1 MTNKELNMAILSK
14 LYEIAEMIWQKMVRN
29 DHGCFRASEIA
40 KNLGKIF
47 YWDEADKDELIQIEV
62 GSFRCEFAAAH
73 IFRLVTKFESLAG
86 IGKNAH
92 MFTYQEEDGKERGRV
107 CFQATREMAELCD
120 FVSKKHN
127 MGATPS
133 IFIDTEKNRLVAT
146 DSYKLLAIPVT
157 ITQKSGDTREML
169 INAKTWKKM
178 CAKMKKGETYELM
191 ATKLDNREEAT
202 VIEFEGVTSYEP
214 STCRFVNWAY
224 CFSKLSAEHSV
235 HLGSSWEAIQQMIR
249 SVNEELVYLS
259 GKQGEKVIT
268 VKMGE
273 NWATF
278 ATDEVLAHSFN
289 LCFMGEKLL
298 SISQLDV
305 LYLDMEANTPKP
317 AVCGNGYIYLICPY
331 TMGDAYVGELVADG
345 VYDAGKAGNLIDLLQ
360 QSCEITT
367 PVVSEKKVAPVVSS
381 FEKAASSSGKK
392 TVSSSEKKVASFSE
406 KKKKSVDDS
415 RKFTFDKIGIEPGD
429 IITFIHGGQRV
440 ITIDNNK
447 VVYQGKV
454 YTLSGFCKEF
464 MPDDRRNKANSY
476 RGCAF
481 FAYKGVKL
489 DKMFKEA
496 LKAKE
501 HADLAQDK
509 EEDEKETKHLSVSVP
524 AAIIKMNIAELLAS
538 PSYTRDFKPVCGYLV
553 SSPIIVPFG
562 RDKDV
567 GARKTHYLVGVAA
580 QPMPPPGNAR
590 KLLPLQG
597 EMGAPMI
604 TQGVAL
610 G

>member
-1 MTNKELNMAILSK
+1 MTNKELNMAILNK
-14 LYEIAEMIWQKMVRN
+14 LYEIAEMIWQKMARN
-29 DHGCFRASEIA
+29 DHGCFRASEIV

-47 YWDEADKDELIQIEV
+47 YLDDTDTDELIRIEV

-73 IFRLVTKFESLAG
+73 IFHLVTKFESLAG

-92 MFTYQEEDGKERGRV
+92 MFTYQEENEKERGCV
-107 CFQATREMAELCD
+107 CFQATKEMAELCD
-120 FVSKKHN
+120 FVYKKHD
-127 MGATPS
+127 MEAIIS
-133 IFIDTEKNRLVAT
+133 IFIDAERNRLVAT
-146 DSYKLLAIPVT
+146 DSHKLLAMPVT

-178 CAKMKKGETYELM
+178 CAKMKPGEVYEL
-191 ATKLDNREEAT
+191 AAVKLDNREETT
-202 VIEFEGVTSYEP
+202 VIEFDGMTSYEP
-214 STCRFVNWAY
+214 SPCRFVDWASCFGNIFDGY
-224 CFSKLSAEHSV
+224 CV
-235 HLGSSWEAIQQMIR
+235 RIGSSWNAIRKMIY
-249 SVNEELVYLS
+249 SVSGEDYVSLS
-259 GKQGEKVIT
+259 GRKGEKVIM

-273 NWATF
+273 NVATF
-278 ATDEVLAHSFN
+278 ATDEVLKHSFS
-289 LCFMGEKLL
+289 LCFGVGHLFSIPQLDILYLGTDAKTPKMAECENGNVYLLCPHTDEDSYIGEK
-298 SISQLDV
+298 
-305 LYLDMEANTPKP
+305 
-317 AVCGNGYIYLICPY
+317 
-331 TMGDAYVGELVADG
+331 VADG
-345 VYDAGKAGNLIDLLQ
+345 VYDAGKPGEGVKLLQ
-360 QSCEITT
+360 KTCEITA
-367 PVVSEKKVAPVVSS
+367 PAVAEKKAAPSL
-381 FEKAASSSGKK
+381 
-392 TVSSSEKKVASFSE
+392 E
-406 KKKKSVDDS
+406 KKKKPVDDS
-415 RKFTFDKIGIEPGD
+415 RKFTFEKIGIEPGD

-509 EEDEKETKHLSVSVP
+509 EEEEKEIKHLSVP

-538 PSYTRDFKPVCGYLV
+538 PSYTRDFKPVCGYFA

-562 RDKDV
+562 RNKDV
-567 GARKTHYLVGVAA
+567 GARKNHYLVGVVA
-580 QPMPPPGNAR
+580 QPMPPPGNE
-590 KLLPLQG
+590 KKFLPLQAR
-597 EMGAPMI
+597 GAR
-604 TQGVAL
+604 L
-610 G
+610 

>member
-1 MTNKELNMAILSK
+1 MAILNK

-47 YWDEADKDELIQIEV
+47 YWDDADKDELIQIEV

-86 IGKNAH
+86 IGKKAH
-92 MFTYQEEDGKERGRV
+92 MFTYQEENEKERGCV
-107 CFQATREMAELCD
+107 CFQATKEMAELCD

-127 MGATPS
+127 MGAKPS

-305 LYLDMEANTPKP
+305 LYLDMEDNTPKP

-367 PVVSEKKVAPVVSS
+367 PVVS
-381 FEKAASSSGKK
+381 
-392 TVSSSEKKVASFSE
+392 SSEKAASFSE

-538 PSYTRDFKPVCGYLV
+538 PSYTRDFKPVCGYFA
-553 SSPIIVPFG
+553 SSPTTIPFE
-562 RDKDV
+562 RDKGV
-567 GARKTHYLVGVAA
+567 GARKIHYLVGVAA
-580 QPMPPPGNAR
+580 QPMPPPGNEK

-597 EMGAPMI
+597 ERGAPMI

-610 G
+610 GLGASALSGRAA

>member
-40 KNLGKIF
+40 KNLDKIF
-47 YWDEADKDELIQIEV
+47 YWGDADKDELIQIEV
-62 GSFRCEFAAAH
+62 GSFRCEFAAAY
-73 IFRLVTKFESLAG
+73 IFRLVTKFEGIAG

-92 MFTYQEEDGKERGRV
+92 MFTYQEEDSKERGCV
-107 CFQATREMAELCD
+107 CFQATKEMAELCD
-120 FVSKKHN
+120 FTYKKH
-127 MGATPS
+127 MKAITS
-133 IFIDTEKNRLVAT
+133 IFIDAEKNRLVAT
-146 DSYKLLAIPVT
+146 DSHKLLAMPVT

-178 CAKMKKGETYELM
+178 CAKMKLGKVYDLV
-191 ATKLDNREEAT
+191 AVKLDNREEAT
-202 VIEFEGVTSYEP
+202 VIEFDGMTSYEP
-214 STCRFVNWAY
+214 SPCRFVDWTSCFGIIFDGY
-224 CFSKLSAEHSV
+224 CV
-235 HLGSSWEAIQQMIR
+235 RIGGSWDAIRKMIY
-249 SVNEELVYLS
+249 SLS
-259 GKQGEKVIT
+259 GEDYVSLSGRKGEKAIT
-268 VKMGE
+268 VKKGE
-273 NWATF
+273 NVATF
-278 ATDEVLAHSFN
+278 ATDEVLKHSFS
-289 LCFMGEKLL
+289 LSFDTEHLL
-298 SISQLDV
+298 SIPQLDI
-305 LYLDMEANTPKP
+305 LYLGINEKTLKMAESEN
-317 AVCGNGYIYLICPY
+317 GNVYLLCPRKDGDSYI
-331 TMGDAYVGELVADG
+331 GEKVADG
-345 VYDAGKAGNLIDLLQ
+345 VYDAGEPGKGVKLLQ
-360 QSCEITT
+360 KTCEITA
-367 PVVSEKKVAPVVSS
+367 PAVAEKK
-381 FEKAASSSGKK
+381 AALS
-392 TVSSSEKKVASFSE
+392 SE
-406 KKKKSVDDS
+406 KKKKPVDDS
-415 RKFTFDKIGIEPGD
+415 RKFAFDKIGIEPGD

-501 HADLAQDK
+501 HADLTQDK
-509 EEDEKETKHLSVSVP
+509 EEEEKEIKHLSVP

-538 PSYTRDFKPVCGYLV
+538 PSYTRDFKPVCGYFA

-567 GARKTHYLVGVAA
+567 GARKNHYLVGVAA
-580 QPMPPPGNAR
+580 QPMPPPGNE
-590 KLLPLQG
+590 KKFLPLQAR
-597 EMGAPMI
+597 GAR
-604 TQGVAL
+604 L
-610 G
+610 

>member
-40 KNLGKIF
+40 KNLDKIF
-47 YWDEADKDELIQIEV
+47 YWGDADKDELIQIEV
-62 GSFRCEFAAAH
+62 GSFRCEFAAAY
-73 IFRLVTKFESLAG
+73 IFRLVTKFEGIAG

-92 MFTYQEEDGKERGRV
+92 MFTYQEEDSKERGCV
-107 CFQATREMAELCD
+107 CFQATKEMAELCD
-120 FVSKKHN
+120 FTYKKHD
-127 MGATPS
+127 MKAITS
-133 IFIDTEKNRLVAT
+133 IFIDAEKNRLVAT
-146 DSYKLLAIPVT
+146 DSHKLLAMPVT
-157 ITQKSGDTREML
+157 ITQESGDTREML

-178 CAKMKKGETYELM
+178 CAKMKLGKVYDLV
-191 ATKLDNREEAT
+191 AVKLDNREEVT
-202 VIEFEGVTSYEP
+202 VIEFDGMTSYEP
-214 STCRFVNWAY
+214 SPCRFVDWTSCFGNIFDGY
-224 CFSKLSAEHSV
+224 CV
-235 HLGSSWEAIQQMIR
+235 RIGSSWDAIRKMIY
-249 SVNEELVYLS
+249 SVSGEDYVSLS
-259 GKQGEKVIT
+259 GRKGENDIT
-268 VKMGE
+268 VKKGE
-273 NWATF
+273 NVATF
-278 ATDEVLAHSFN
+278 ATDEVLKHSFS
-289 LCFMGEKLL
+289 LSFDTEHLL
-298 SISQLDV
+298 SIPQLDI
-305 LYLDMEANTPKP
+305 LYLGVNEKTLKMAESEN
-317 AVCGNGYIYLICPY
+317 GNVYLLCPRKDGDSYI
-331 TMGDAYVGELVADG
+331 GEKVADG
-345 VYDAGKAGNLIDLLQ
+345 GYDAGEPGKGVKLLQ
-360 QSCEITT
+360 KTCEITA
-367 PVVSEKKVAPVVSS
+367 PAVAVKKVSLS
-381 FEKAASSSGKK
+381 
-392 TVSSSEKKVASFSE
+392 SE

-415 RKFTFDKIGIEPGD
+415 RKFAFDKIGIEPGD

-501 HADLAQDK
+501 HADLTQDK
-509 EEDEKETKHLSVSVP
+509 EEEEKEIKHPSASVP

-538 PSYTRDFKPVCGYLV
+538 PSYTRDFKPVCGYFA

-567 GARKTHYLVGVAA
+567 GARKNHYLVGVAV
-580 QPMPPPGNAR
+580 QPMPPPGNE
-590 KLLPLQG
+590 KKFLPLQAR
-597 EMGAPMI
+597 GAR
-604 TQGVAL
+604 L
-610 G
+610 

>member
-1 MTNKELNMAILSK
+1 MTNKEQNMAILSK

-40 KNLGKIF
+40 KNLDKIF
-47 YWDEADKDELIQIEV
+47 YWGDADKDELIQIEV

-86 IGKNAH
+86 IGKKAH
-92 MFTYQEEDGKERGRV
+92 QFVYQDENGKEKGYV
-107 CFQATREMAELCD
+107 FFQATKEMAELCD
-120 FVSKKHN
+120 FVYKKQDKE
-127 MGATPS
+127 AVTS
-133 IFIDTEKNRLVAT
+133 IFIDAEKKRLV
-146 DSYKLLAIPVT
+146 V
-157 ITQKSGDTREML
+157 
-169 INAKTWKKM
+169 
-178 CAKMKKGETYELM
+178 
-191 ATKLDNREEAT
+191 
-202 VIEFEGVTSYEP
+202 
-214 STCRFVNWAY
+214 
-224 CFSKLSAEHSV
+224 
-235 HLGSSWEAIQQMIR
+235 
-249 SVNEELVYLS
+249 
-259 GKQGEKVIT
+259 
-268 VKMGE
+268 
-273 NWATF
+273 
-278 ATDEVLAHSFN
+278 
-289 LCFMGEKLL
+289 
-298 SISQLDV
+298 
-305 LYLDMEANTPKP
+305 
-317 AVCGNGYIYLICPY
+317 
-331 TMGDAYVGELVADG
+331 DG

-367 PVVSEKKVAPVVSS
+367 PVVSEKKVVPVVSS

-415 RKFTFDKIGIEPGD
+415 RKFTFEAVGIEPGD

-481 FAYKGVKL
+481 FACKGVKL

-501 HADLAQDK
+501 HADLTQDK
-509 EEDEKETKHLSVSVP
+509 EEEEKEIKHPSASVP
-524 AAIIKMNIAELLAS
+524 AAIVKMNVAELLAS
-538 PSYTRDFKPVCGYLV
+538 PSYTRDFKPVCGYFA

-567 GARKTHYLVGVAA
+567 GARKNHYLVGVAV
-580 QPMPPPGNAR
+580 QPMPPPGNE
-590 KLLPLQG
+590 KKFLPLQAR
-597 EMGAPMI
+597 GAR
-604 TQGVAL
+604 L
-610 G
+610 

>member
-1 MTNKELNMAILSK
+1 MTNKELNMAILNK
-14 LYEIAEMIWQKMVRN
+14 LYEIAEMIWQKMARN

-47 YWDEADKDELIQIEV
+47 YWGDADKDELIQIEV
-62 GSFRCEFAAAH
+62 GNFRCEFAAAH
-73 IFRLVTKFESLAG
+73 IFRLVTKFENLAG
-86 IGKNAH
+86 IGKKAH
-92 MFTYQEEDGKERGRV
+92 MFNYQEENEKERGCV
-107 CFQATREMAELCD
+107 CFQATKEMAELCD
-120 FVSKKHN
+120 FVYKKQDKE
-127 MGATPS
+127 AVTS
-133 IFIDTEKNRLVAT
+133 IFIDAEKKRLVAT
-146 DSYKLLAIPVT
+146 DTYKLLAMPVT
-157 ITQKSGDTREML
+157 ITQKAGDTREML

-214 STCRFVNWAY
+214 STCRFVNWTY

-273 NWATF
+273 NLATF

-367 PVVSEKKVAPVVSS
+367 PVVSSS
-381 FEKAASSSGKK
+381 EKAASS
-392 TVSSSEKKVASFSE
+392 SE

-481 FAYKGVKL
+481 FAYKDVKL

-501 HADLAQDK
+501 HADLEQDK

-553 SSPIIVPFG
+553 SSPIIVPFV

-597 EMGAPMI
+597 ERGAPMI

>member
-1 MTNKELNMAILSK
+1 
-14 LYEIAEMIWQKMVRN
+14 MVRN

-47 YWDEADKDELIQIEV
+47 YWDDADKDELIQIEV
-62 GSFRCEFAAAH
+62 GSFRCEFAAAY
-73 IFRLVTKFESLAG
+73 IFRLVTKFEGLAG

-92 MFTYQEEDGKERGRV
+92 MFTYQEENEKERGCV
-107 CFQATREMAELCD
+107 CFQATKEMAELCD
-120 FVSKKHN
+120 FVYKEHD
-127 MGATPS
+127 MEAIIS
-133 IFIDTEKNRLVAT
+133 IFIDAEKNRLVAT

-169 INAKTWKKM
+169 INAKIWKKM

-249 SVNEELVYLS
+249 SVNEEFVYLS

-289 LCFMGEKLL
+289 LCFMDEKLL

-367 PVVSEKKVAPVVSS
+367 PVVSSS
-381 FEKAASSSGKK
+381 EKAASSS
-392 TVSSSEKKVASFSE
+392 E
-406 KKKKSVDDS
+406 KKKKPVDDS

-597 EMGAPMI
+597 ERGAPMI
-604 TQGVAL
+604 TQGVTL

>member
-1 MTNKELNMAILSK
+1 MTNKEINMAILNK
-14 LYEIAEMIWQKMVRN
+14 LYEIAEMIWQKMVKDN
-29 DHGCFRASEIA
+29 HGSYRASDIA
-40 KNLGKIF
+40 KNLYKTFFWG
-47 YWDEADKDELIQIEV
+47 EEV
-62 GSFRCEFAAAH
+62 DMYQPFCVEVDSFRCEFTAGH
-73 IFRLVTKFESLAG
+73 IFRLISKFETLAG
-86 IGKNAH
+86 I
-92 MFTYQEEDGKERGRV
+92 
-107 CFQATREMAELCD
+107 
-120 FVSKKHN
+120 
-127 MGATPS
+127 
-133 IFIDTEKNRLVAT
+133 
-146 DSYKLLAIPVT
+146 
-157 ITQKSGDTREML
+157 
-169 INAKTWKKM
+169 
-178 CAKMKKGETYELM
+178 
-191 ATKLDNREEAT
+191 
-202 VIEFEGVTSYEP
+202 
-214 STCRFVNWAY
+214 
-224 CFSKLSAEHSV
+224 
-235 HLGSSWEAIQQMIR
+235 
-249 SVNEELVYLS
+249 

-273 NWATF
+273 NWANF

-289 LCFMGEKLL
+289 LCFKGKTLL

-305 LYLDMEANTPKP
+305 LYLGMEVNTPKP
-317 AVCGNGYIYLICPY
+317 AVCGNGYIYMLCPY
-331 TMGDAYVGELVADG
+331 KMGDAYVGEMVADG

-360 QSCEITT
+360 QGCEITT
-367 PVVSEKKVAPVVSS
+367 PVVSEKKVVPVISS
-381 FEKAASSSGKK
+381 SEKAASS
-392 TVSSSEKKVASFSE
+392 SE

-429 IITFIHGGQRV
+429 IITFIYGGQRV

-597 EMGAPMI
+597 ERGAPMI

>member
-1 MTNKELNMAILSK
+1 MTNKEQNMAILNK
-14 LYEIAEMIWQKMVRN
+14 LYEIAEMIWQKMARN

-40 KNLGKIF
+40 KNLDKIF
-47 YWDEADKDELIQIEV
+47 YWGDADKDELFQVEV
-62 GSFRCEFAAAH
+62 DSFRCEFAAAY
-73 IFRLVTKFESLAG
+73 IFRLVTKFEGLAG

-92 MFTYQEEDGKERGRV
+92 MFTYQEEDGKERGCV
-107 CFQATREMAELCD
+107 CFQATKEMAELCD
-120 FVSKKHN
+120 FVNKKHD
-127 MGATPS
+127 MAAITS
-133 IFIDTEKNRLVAT
+133 IFIDAEKNRLVAT
-146 DSYKLLAIPVT
+146 DSHKLLAMPVT

-178 CAKMKKGETYELM
+178 CAKMKPGEAYDLV
-191 ATKLDNREEAT
+191 AVKLDNREEAT
-202 VIEFEGVTSYEP
+202 VIEFDGMTSYEP
-214 STCRFVNWAY
+214 STCRFVDWASCFGNIFDGY
-224 CFSKLSAEHSV
+224 CVRIGGSWDAIRKMIYSV
-235 HLGSSWEAIQQMIR
+235 SD
-249 SVNEELVYLS
+249 EEYVSLS
-259 GKQGEKVIT
+259 GKNGEKVIT

-273 NWATF
+273 NVATF
-278 ATDEVLAHSFN
+278 ATDEVLKHSFALSFGTEHLFSIPQLDILYLGIN
-289 LCFMGEKLL
+289 EKTLKMAESENGNVYLLCPRKDGDSYIGEK
-298 SISQLDV
+298 
-305 LYLDMEANTPKP
+305 
-317 AVCGNGYIYLICPY
+317 
-331 TMGDAYVGELVADG
+331 VADG
-345 VYDAGKAGNLIDLLQ
+345 VYDAGEPGKGVKLLQ
-360 QSCEITT
+360 KTCEIT
-367 PVVSEKKVAPVVSS
+367 APAAE
-381 FEKAASSSGKK
+381 EKAALS
-392 TVSSSEKKVASFSE
+392 SE
-406 KKKKSVDDS
+406 KKKKPVNDS

-429 IITFIHGGQRV
+429 IITFIHGGQMV

-501 HADLAQDK
+501 HADLEQDK
-509 EEDEKETKHLSVSVP
+509 EKEEKEIKHLSVSVP
-524 AAIIKMNIAELLAS
+524 AAIIKMNVAELFAS

-597 EMGAPMI
+597 ERGAPMV

>member
-1 MTNKELNMAILSK
+1 MTNKELNMAILNK
-14 LYEIAEMIWQKMVRN
+14 LYEIAEMIWQKMARN

-40 KNLGKIF
+40 KNFGKIF
-47 YWDEADKDELIQIEV
+47 YWGDADKDELIQIEV
-62 GSFRCEFAAAH
+62 GSFRCEFTAAH
-73 IFRLVTKFESLAG
+73 IFRLVTKFEGLAG

-92 MFTYQEEDGKERGRV
+92 EFVYQDENGKEKGYV
-107 CFQATREMAELCD
+107 FFQATKEMAELCD
-120 FVSKKHN
+120 FVYKKQ
-127 MGATPS
+127 GKEAVTS
-133 IFIDTEKNRLVAT
+133 IFIDAERNRLVAT
-146 DSYKLLAIPVT
+146 DTYKLLAIPVT

-214 STCRFVNWAY
+214 STCRFVNWTY
-224 CFSKLSAEHSV
+224 SFSKLSAEHSV

-259 GKQGEKVIT
+259 GKQAEKVIT
-268 VKMGE
+268 VKIGE

-289 LCFMGEKLL
+289 LCFMGKKLL
-298 SISQLDV
+298 SVSQLDV

-367 PVVSEKKVAPVVSS
+367 PVVSEKKVVPVVSS
-381 FEKAASSSGKK
+381 SEKAASS
-392 TVSSSEKKVASFSE
+392 SE

-597 EMGAPMI
+597 ERGAPMI

>member
-1 MTNKELNMAILSK
+1 MTNKELNMAILNK
-14 LYEIAEMIWQKMVRN
+14 LYEIAEMIWQKMARN
-29 DHGCFRASEIA
+29 DHGCFRASEIV

-47 YWDEADKDELIQIEV
+47 YLDDADTDELIRIEV

-92 MFTYQEEDGKERGRV
+92 MFTYQEENEKERGCV
-107 CFQATREMAELCD
+107 CFQATKEMAELCD
-120 FVSKKHN
+120 FVYKEHD
-127 MGATPS
+127 MEAIIS
-133 IFIDTEKNRLVAT
+133 IFIDAEKNRLVAT

-331 TMGDAYVGELVADG
+331 TMGDAYVVELVADG

-367 PVVSEKKVAPVVSS
+367 PVVSS
-381 FEKAASSSGKK
+381 FEKAASSS
-392 TVSSSEKKVASFSE
+392 E
-406 KKKKSVDDS
+406 KKKKPVDDS

-590 KLLPLQG
+590 KLLPLLLYLHL
-597 EMGAPMI
+597 EK
-604 TQGVAL
+604 
-610 G
+610 

>member
-1 MTNKELNMAILSK
+1 MTNKELNMAILNK
-14 LYEIAEMIWQKMVRN
+14 LYEIAEMIWQKMARN

-47 YWDEADKDELIQIEV
+47 YWGDADKDELIQIEV
-62 GSFRCEFAAAH
+62 GNFRCEFAAAH
-73 IFRLVTKFESLAG
+73 IFRLVTKFENLAG
-86 IGKNAH
+86 IGKKAH
-92 MFTYQEEDGKERGRV
+92 MFNYQEENEKERGCV
-107 CFQATREMAELCD
+107 CFQATKEMAELCD
-120 FVSKKHN
+120 FVYKKQDKE
-127 MGATPS
+127 AVTS
-133 IFIDTEKNRLVAT
+133 IFIDAEKKRLVAT
-146 DSYKLLAIPVT
+146 DTYKLLAMPVT
-157 ITQKSGDTREML
+157 ITQKAGDTREML

-214 STCRFVNWAY
+214 STCRFVNWTY

-367 PVVSEKKVAPVVSS
+367 PVVSSS
-381 FEKAASSSGKK
+381 EKAASS
-392 TVSSSEKKVASFSE
+392 SE

-481 FAYKGVKL
+481 FAYKDVKL

-501 HADLAQDK
+501 HADLEQDK

-553 SSPIIVPFG
+553 SSPIIVPFV

-597 EMGAPMI
+597 ERGAPMI

>member
-47 YWDEADKDELIQIEV
+47 YWGDADKDELIQIEV
-62 GSFRCEFAAAH
+62 GNFRCEFAAAH
-73 IFRLVTKFESLAG
+73 IFRLVTKFENLAG
-86 IGKNAH
+86 IGKKAH
-92 MFTYQEEDGKERGRV
+92 MFNYQEENEKERGCV
-107 CFQATREMAELCD
+107 CFQATKEMAELCD
-120 FVSKKHN
+120 FVYKKQDKE
-127 MGATPS
+127 AVTS
-133 IFIDTEKNRLVAT
+133 IFIDAEKKRLVAT
-146 DSYKLLAIPVT
+146 DTYKLLAMPVT
-157 ITQKSGDTREML
+157 ITQKAGDTREML

-214 STCRFVNWAY
+214 STCRFVNWTY

-331 TMGDAYVGELVADG
+331 TMGDVYVGELVADG

-367 PVVSEKKVAPVVSS
+367 PVVSEKKVVPVVSS
-381 FEKAASSSGKK
+381 SEKAASS
-392 TVSSSEKKVASFSE
+392 SE

-509 EEDEKETKHLSVSVP
+509 EEDEKETKHLSVP

-538 PSYTRDFKPVCGYLV
+538 PSYTKDFKPVCGYLV

-567 GARKTHYLVGVAA
+567 GARKNHYLVGVAA

-597 EMGAPMI
+597 ERGAPMI
-604 TQGVAL
+604 THGVAL

>member
-1 MTNKELNMAILSK
+1 MTNKELNMAILNK
-14 LYEIAEMIWQKMVRN
+14 LYEIAEMIWQKMARN
-29 DHGCFRASEIA
+29 DHGCFRASEIV

-47 YWDEADKDELIQIEV
+47 YLDDADTDELIRIEV

-92 MFTYQEEDGKERGRV
+92 MFTYQEENEKECGCV
-107 CFQATREMAELCD
+107 CFQATKEMAELCD
-120 FVSKKHN
+120 FVYKEHD
-127 MGATPS
+127 MEAIIS
-133 IFIDTEKNRLVAT
+133 IFIDAEKNRLVAT

-367 PVVSEKKVAPVVSS
+367 PVVSS
-381 FEKAASSSGKK
+381 FEKAASSS
-392 TVSSSEKKVASFSE
+392 E
-406 KKKKSVDDS
+406 KKKKPVDDS

>member
-1 MTNKELNMAILSK
+1 MTNKEQNMAILSK

-40 KNLGKIF
+40 KNMGKIF
-47 YWDEADKDELIQIEV
+47 YWGDADEYELIRIEV

-92 MFTYQEEDGKERGRV
+92 MFTYQEENEKERGCV
-107 CFQATREMAELCD
+107 CFQATKEMAELCD
-120 FVSKKHN
+120 FVYKKHD
-127 MGATPS
+127 MEAIIS
-133 IFIDTEKNRLVAT
+133 IFIDAERNRLVAT
-146 DSYKLLAIPVT
+146 DSHKLLAMPVT

-178 CAKMKKGETYELM
+178 CAKMKPGEVYEL
-191 ATKLDNREEAT
+191 AAVKLDNREETT
-202 VIEFEGVTSYEP
+202 VIEFDGMTSYEP
-214 STCRFVNWAY
+214 SPCRFVDWASCFGNIFDGY
-224 CFSKLSAEHSV
+224 CV
-235 HLGSSWEAIQQMIR
+235 RIGSSWNAIRKMIY
-249 SVNEELVYLS
+249 SVSGEDYVSLS
-259 GKQGEKVIT
+259 GRKGEKVIM

-273 NWATF
+273 NVATF
-278 ATDEVLAHSFN
+278 ATDEVLKHSFS
-289 LCFMGEKLL
+289 LCFGVGHLFSIPQLDILYLGTDAKTPKMAECENGNVYLLCPHTDEDSYIGEK
-298 SISQLDV
+298 
-305 LYLDMEANTPKP
+305 
-317 AVCGNGYIYLICPY
+317 
-331 TMGDAYVGELVADG
+331 VADG
-345 VYDAGKAGNLIDLLQ
+345 VYDAGKPGEGVKLLQ
-360 QSCEITT
+360 KTCEITA
-367 PVVSEKKVAPVVSS
+367 PAVAEKKAAPSL
-381 FEKAASSSGKK
+381 
-392 TVSSSEKKVASFSE
+392 E
-406 KKKKSVDDS
+406 KKKKPVDDS
-415 RKFTFDKIGIEPGD
+415 RKFTFEKIGIEPGD

-501 HADLAQDK
+501 HADLTQDK
-509 EEDEKETKHLSVSVP
+509 EEEEKEIKHLSVP

-538 PSYTRDFKPVCGYLV
+538 PSYTRDFKPVCGYFA

-562 RDKDV
+562 RNKDV
-567 GARKTHYLVGVAA
+567 GARKNHYLVGVAA
-580 QPMPPPGNAR
+580 QPMPPPGNE
-590 KLLPLQG
+590 KKFLPLQAR
-597 EMGAPMI
+597 GAR
-604 TQGVAL
+604 L
-610 G
+610 

>member
-1 MTNKELNMAILSK
+1 MTNKELNMAILNK
-14 LYEIAEMIWQKMVRN
+14 LYEIAEMIWQKMARN

-40 KNLGKIF
+40 KNMGKIF
-47 YWDEADKDELIQIEV
+47 YWGDADEYELIQIEV

-92 MFTYQEEDGKERGRV
+92 MFTYQEENEKERGCV
-107 CFQATREMAELCD
+107 CFQATKEMAELCD
-120 FVSKKHN
+120 FVYKKHD
-127 MGATPS
+127 MEAIIS
-133 IFIDTEKNRLVAT
+133 IFIDAERNRLVAT
-146 DSYKLLAIPVT
+146 DSHKLLAMPVT

-178 CAKMKKGETYELM
+178 CAKMKPGEVYEL
-191 ATKLDNREEAT
+191 AAVKLDNREETT
-202 VIEFEGVTSYEP
+202 VIEFDGMTSYEP
-214 STCRFVNWAY
+214 SPCRFVDWASCFGNIFDGY
-224 CFSKLSAEHSV
+224 CV
-235 HLGSSWEAIQQMIR
+235 RIGSSWNAIRKMIY
-249 SVNEELVYLS
+249 SVSGEDYVSLS
-259 GKQGEKVIT
+259 GRKGEKVIM

-273 NWATF
+273 NVATF
-278 ATDEVLAHSFN
+278 ATDEVLKHSFS
-289 LCFMGEKLL
+289 LCFGVGHLFSIPQLDILYLGTDAKTPKMAECENGNVYLLCPHTDEDSYIGEK
-298 SISQLDV
+298 
-305 LYLDMEANTPKP
+305 
-317 AVCGNGYIYLICPY
+317 
-331 TMGDAYVGELVADG
+331 VADG
-345 VYDAGKAGNLIDLLQ
+345 VYDAGKPGEGVKLLQ
-360 QSCEITT
+360 KTCEITA
-367 PVVSEKKVAPVVSS
+367 PAVAEKKAAPSL
-381 FEKAASSSGKK
+381 
-392 TVSSSEKKVASFSE
+392 E
-406 KKKKSVDDS
+406 KKKKPVDDS
-415 RKFTFDKIGIEPGD
+415 RKFTFEKIGIEPGD

-501 HADLAQDK
+501 HADLTQDK
-509 EEDEKETKHLSVSVP
+509 EEEEKEIKHLSVP

-538 PSYTRDFKPVCGYLV
+538 PSYTRDFKPVCGYFA

-562 RDKDV
+562 RNKDV
-567 GARKTHYLVGVAA
+567 GARKNHYLVGVAA
-580 QPMPPPGNAR
+580 QPMPPPGNE
-590 KLLPLQG
+590 KKFLPLQAR
-597 EMGAPMI
+597 GAR
-604 TQGVAL
+604 L
-610 G
+610 

>member
-1 MTNKELNMAILSK
+1 MTNKELNMAILNK
-14 LYEIAEMIWQKMVRN
+14 LYEIAEMIWQKMARN
-29 DHGCFRASEIA
+29 DHGCFRASEIV

-47 YWDEADKDELIQIEV
+47 YWDDADKDELIQIEV

-92 MFTYQEEDGKERGRV
+92 MFTYQEEDGKERGCV

-120 FVSKKHN
+120 FVYKKHD
-127 MGATPS
+127 MAAITS
-133 IFIDTEKNRLVAT
+133 IFIDAEKNRLVAT
-146 DSYKLLAIPVT
+146 DSHKLLAMPVT

-178 CAKMKKGETYELM
+178 CAKMKPGEVYDLV
-191 ATKLDNREEAT
+191 AVKLDNREEAT
-202 VIEFEGVTSYEP
+202 VIEFDGMTSYEP
-214 STCRFVNWAY
+214 SPCRFVDWASCFGNIFDGY
-224 CFSKLSAEHSV
+224 CVRIGGSWDAIRKMIYSV
-235 HLGSSWEAIQQMIR
+235 LGEDYVS
-249 SVNEELVYLS
+249 LS
-259 GKQGEKVIT
+259 GKKGEKVIT

-273 NWATF
+273 NVATF
-278 ATDEVLAHSFN
+278 ATDEVLKHSFALSFGTEHLFSIPQLDILYLGIN
-289 LCFMGEKLL
+289 EKTLKMAESENGNVYLLCPRKDGDSYIGEK
-298 SISQLDV
+298 
-305 LYLDMEANTPKP
+305 
-317 AVCGNGYIYLICPY
+317 
-331 TMGDAYVGELVADG
+331 VADG
-345 VYDAGKAGNLIDLLQ
+345 VYDAGEPGKGVKLLQ
-360 QSCEITT
+360 KTCEIT
-367 PVVSEKKVAPVVSS
+367 APAAE
-381 FEKAASSSGKK
+381 EKAALS
-392 TVSSSEKKVASFSE
+392 SE
-406 KKKKSVDDS
+406 KKKKPVDDS

-440 ITIDNNK
+440 ITIDSNK

-509 EEDEKETKHLSVSVP
+509 EEDEKETKRPSVSVP
-524 AAIIKMNIAELLAS
+524 AGIVKMNVAELFAS
-538 PSYTRDFKPVCGYLV
+538 LSHTSVFEPVCGYFASL
-553 SSPIIVPFG
+553 PIIIVPFG
-562 RDKDV
+562 RDKDL

-597 EMGAPMI
+597 ERGAPMI

>member
-40 KNLGKIF
+40 KNMGKIF
-47 YWDEADKDELIQIEV
+47 YWGDADEYELIQIEV

-73 IFRLVTKFESLAG
+73 IFRLVTKFEGIAG

-92 MFTYQEEDGKERGRV
+92 MFTYQEEDSKERGCV
-107 CFQATREMAELCD
+107 CFQATKEMAELCD
-120 FVSKKHN
+120 FTYKKHD
-127 MGATPS
+127 MKAITS
-133 IFIDTEKNRLVAT
+133 IFIDAEKNRLVAT
-146 DSYKLLAIPVT
+146 DSHKLLAMPVT

-178 CAKMKKGETYELM
+178 CAKMKLGKVYDLV
-191 ATKLDNREEAT
+191 AVKLDNREEAT
-202 VIEFEGVTSYEP
+202 VIEFDGMTSYEP
-214 STCRFVNWAY
+214 SPCRFVDWTSCFGNIFDGY
-224 CFSKLSAEHSV
+224 CV
-235 HLGSSWEAIQQMIR
+235 RIGSSWDAIRKMIY
-249 SVNEELVYLS
+249 SVSGEDYVSLS
-259 GKQGEKVIT
+259 GRKGENDIT
-268 VKMGE
+268 VKKGE
-273 NWATF
+273 NVATF
-278 ATDEVLAHSFN
+278 ATDEVLKHSFS
-289 LCFMGEKLL
+289 LSFDTEHLL
-298 SISQLDV
+298 SIPQLDI
-305 LYLDMEANTPKP
+305 LYLGINEKTLKMAESEN
-317 AVCGNGYIYLICPY
+317 GNVYLLCPRKDGDSYI
-331 TMGDAYVGELVADG
+331 GEKVADG
-345 VYDAGKAGNLIDLLQ
+345 GYDAGEPGKGVKLLQ
-360 QSCEITT
+360 KTCEITA
-367 PVVSEKKVAPVVSS
+367 PAVAVKKVSLS
-381 FEKAASSSGKK
+381 
-392 TVSSSEKKVASFSE
+392 SE

-415 RKFTFDKIGIEPGD
+415 RKFTFEAVGIEPGD

-501 HADLAQDK
+501 HADLTQDK
-509 EEDEKETKHLSVSVP
+509 EEEEKEIKHLSVP

-538 PSYTRDFKPVCGYLV
+538 PSYTRDFKPVCGYFA

-567 GARKTHYLVGVAA
+567 GARKNHYLVGVAA
-580 QPMPPPGNAR
+580 QPMPPPGNE
-590 KLLPLQG
+590 KKFLPLQ
-597 EMGAPMI
+597 ARW
-604 TQGVAL
+604 ARL
-610 G
+610 